1 MHTHTHTL
9 YIFNFINGIML
20 CKTFRN
26 FLLMMNIIFIRFI
39 CGDAYGYNFF
49 IHIIIYQNAS

>member
-1 MHTHTHTL
+1 
-9 YIFNFINGIML
+9 ML